1 MWCLAP
7 QLGTAKSWLQEIPQ
21 KHAVRMALL
30 EQESMIQ
37 IACKWRNKQN
47 LMKNNK
53 MGKKNKTQ
61 IKTKYIRKKKL
72 FF

>member
-1 MWCLAP
+1 
-7 QLGTAKSWLQEIPQ
+7 
-21 KHAVRMALL
+21 MALL

-37 IACKWRNKQN
+37 IACKGRNKQN

-61 IKTKYIRKKKL
+61 IKTKTLEKKNY
-72 FF
+72 FFNGKIIV